1 MKPLREQEFE
11 TLRNLCNKYNVQPEL
26 IKKLISSAEENHYAN
41 KSVAE
46 RRTDYL
52 NLIQFHSKQGGKS

>member
-1 MKPLREQEFE
+1 MKPPLEQESE
-11 TLRNLCNKYNVQPEL
+11 TLRILCNKYNLQPDL

-52 NLIQFHSKQGGKS
+52 NLIHFYKDQGEKS